1 MKKLIVLLV
10 MLCHLA
16 PVLQAYDGMQ
26 QNRLSREEFRAKQ
39 QAYITEKAGL
49 TGDEAAKF
57 FPVYFELQDQKKKL
71 NDEAWKL
78 LRKGKQENISEAV
91 YGDILKGVYKA
102 RIEAEKLDQTYLE
115 KFKRILSYK
124 KIYKVL
130 QAEMHFH
137 RELLR
142 SMRQRGKNGK

>member
-57 FPVYFELQDQKKKL
+57 FPVYFELYYFCL
-71 NDEAWKL
+71 NH
-78 LRKGKQENISEAV
+78 
-91 YGDILKGVYKA
+91 YKS
-102 RIEAEKLDQTYLE
+102 INT
-115 KFKRILSYK
+115 
-124 KIYKVL
+124 KINY
-130 QAEMHFH
+130 
-137 RELLR
+137 
-142 SMRQRGKNGK
+142 